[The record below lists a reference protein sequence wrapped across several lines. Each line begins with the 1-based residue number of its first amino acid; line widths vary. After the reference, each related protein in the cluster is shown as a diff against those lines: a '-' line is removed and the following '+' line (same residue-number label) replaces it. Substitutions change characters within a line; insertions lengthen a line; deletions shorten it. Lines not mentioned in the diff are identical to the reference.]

1 MNLLLQLRANG
12 IVNGALSRC
21 GRRRSGWFTCERQ
34 AGQEPE
40 GRSPKERSDGPAWG
54 RRLRGHVHRG
64 PFYGAPSRIAT
75 HPGLFRRPL
84 SASTAAAKLD
94 AWLAALA
101 IERGATLCS
110 TDADFSR
117 FPALK
122 WLNPL
127 AD

>member
-1 MNLLLQLRANG
+1 MRDDVDALERERACVRDCAREN
-12 IVNGALSRC
+12 
-21 GRRRSGWFTCERQ
+21 Q
-34 AGQEPE
+34 AGQDSE
-40 GRSPKERSDGPAWG
+40 GRSPEKRSDGPARGG
-54 RRLRGHVHRG
+54 RVRGRVHRG
-64 PFYGAPSRIAT
+64 PFYVVPPRIAT
-75 HPGLFRRPL
+75 HPGLFPCPL